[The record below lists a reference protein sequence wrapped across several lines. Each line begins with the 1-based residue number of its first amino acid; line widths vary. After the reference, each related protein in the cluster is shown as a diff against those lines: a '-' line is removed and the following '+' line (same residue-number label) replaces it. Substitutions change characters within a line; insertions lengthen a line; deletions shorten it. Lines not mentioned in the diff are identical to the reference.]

1 MIRISIRIDEK
12 LDQRIAEFSNEHG
25 IHNKQDAYRKLLL
38 VGLSKE
44 TMFDKNK
51 VVPLERQLLKDI
63 KMIKNI
69 VIRNAHIE
77 KDEVKKLDE
86 TISNE
91 VDKSNILR
99 EL

>member
-12 LDQRIAEFSNEHG
+12 LEARIAEFSEEHG
-25 IHNKQDAYRKLLL
+25 IHNKQDAYRKLLS

-44 TMFDKNK
+44 TMFDKSK
-51 VVPLERQLLKDI
+51 VVLLERQLLKDI
-63 KMIKNI
+63 KLIKNI
-69 VIRNAHIE
+69 VIRTAKIE

-86 TISNE
+86 IISND
-91 VDKSNILR
+91 VDKSNILS